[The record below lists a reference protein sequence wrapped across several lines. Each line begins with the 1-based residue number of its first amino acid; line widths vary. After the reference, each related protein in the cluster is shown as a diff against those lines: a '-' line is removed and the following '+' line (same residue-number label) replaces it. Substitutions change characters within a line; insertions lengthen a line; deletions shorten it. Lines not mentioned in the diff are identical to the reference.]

1 VEAINQRNA
10 DSKQEELDDIT
21 LRREPE
27 ILSTRETTLERHEA
41 DLNWERK
48 ALEDARA
55 QVLARELNADSR
67 EADLRDQEARLVARE
82 RQMHE
87 LAVAQKVLEDF

>member
-10 DSKQEELDDIT
+10 DSKREELDDIT
-21 LRREPE
+21 LRRELE
-27 ILSTRETTLERHEA
+27 ILSTRETTLERREA
-41 DLNWERK
+41 DLNRERK

-55 QVLARELNADSR
+55 QVLARELDAKSR

-82 RQMHE
+82 RQMQE

>member
-27 ILSTRETTLERHEA
+27 ILSTCETTLERHEA
-41 DLNWERK
+41 DLNRERK
-48 ALEDARA
+48 ALEDDRA
-55 QVLARELNADSR
+55 QVLARELDADSR
-67 EADLRDQEARLVARE
+67 EAGLRDQEARLMARE
-82 RQMHE
+82 RQMQE
-87 LAVAQKVLEDF
+87 LAVAQKVLEDL